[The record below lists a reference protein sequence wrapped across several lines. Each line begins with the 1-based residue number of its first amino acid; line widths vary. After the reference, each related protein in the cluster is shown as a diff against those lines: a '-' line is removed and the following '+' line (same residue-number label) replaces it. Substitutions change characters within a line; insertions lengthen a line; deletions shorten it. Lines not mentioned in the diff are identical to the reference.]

1 MEQINSSQYVSKE
14 TFAPIKH
21 KILKSRVAEVSK
33 QHRTGKIFKN
43 NKEQFTMTAG
53 SSDAGKYF
61 KQNMS
66 VE

>member
-14 TFAPIKH
+14 TFVPIKH

-33 QHRTGKIFKN
+33 QHRKGKILKN
-43 NKEQFTMTAG
+43 NKEQLTMTAG

-61 KQNMS
+61 K
-66 VE
+66 